1 MSWGIKITILYVA
14 FIGMIL
20 FMVIRTMTEKVDLV
34 TEDYYQ
40 KELQFEQQITQDNA
54 AKNLGANP
62 SITIQGD
69 QIKIAFPDTIAHQS
83 VNGTINFYR
92 PSDSS
97 KDVLLP
103 LKPNANG
110 QQEIE
115 LSQFIKGL
123 YQVKINWTAATQEY
137 YYETYLTIP

>member
-1 MSWGIKITILYVA
+1 
-14 FIGMIL
+14 MIL

-54 AKNLGANP
+54 AKNLGASP
-62 SITIQGD
+62 TVTIVGD
-69 QIKIAFPDTIAHQS
+69 KIEVAFPDTMAKQS
-83 VNGTINFYR
+83 INGTVTFYR

-97 KDVLLP
+97 KDVLIP
-103 LKPNANG
+103 LQPNTNG
-110 QQEIE
+110 TQEIE
-115 LSQFIKGL
+115 RNQFIKGL
-123 YQVKINWTAATQEY
+123 YQVKISWKAAAQDY